1 MNPVYEVQVPPVDE
15 GGPDVKPTV
24 LLDTAAVKVVS
35 IRFRRGAVLPDHSAR
50 SPVVIQAS
58 QGRGVLRAD
67 GRDHVLGPGQ
77 FVVLAANVVH
87 SVTASS
93 EDGPSLIVLVQ
104 YMKGAQP

>member
-1 MNPVYEVQVPPVDE
+1 MNPVYEVRVPPVDE

-24 LLDTAAVKVVS
+24 LLDTPAVKVVS

-58 QGRGVLRAD
+58 QGRGVLRAN
-67 GRDHVLGPGQ
+67 GADHALGPGQ

-93 EDGPSLIVLVQ
+93 DEGPSLIVLVQ
-104 YMKGAQP
+104 YMKGAQ